1 MPGSEDVPQRKDI
14 PIRTRLLLHAVLATG
29 IALVLAGAAAIY
41 LGDRAARRHLERD
54 LTIRADTLAGS
65 LGATLMFGEG
75 YEEQATIDLA
85 YLEADPNVAYAV
97 TYDAEG
103 NPFAFYYRDDE
114 SGSGPLR
121 APVLGS
127 RFEPGYLSVSRL
139 IEGADEMLGTILISY
154 DLSDLQRGMRL
165 RFAIGAAVLLGA
177 LAAASL
183 LAYRLQRSIALPI
196 LHLGNTARQI
206 AERQDYSLRAEKHG
220 EDEIG
225 DLTEAFNAML
235 AEIQTRDRE
244 LRRNRDELEQRVRKR
259 TFDLERARQA
269 AETASGAKSE
279 FVANMSHEIRTPMSA
294 ILGYADILLDP
305 NLPPGDRIDAVQT
318 IRRNGEHLLWIL
330 NDILDLSKIEAGQM
344 TVERIECS
352 PARVVMEAVSLMRG
366 RATERGLELDVDFES
381 PIPEIMRTDPTRLR
395 QILINLTSNAIKF
408 TEEGRIRI
416 AVMLEDGASAGE
428 SPKLRVDVIDQGI
441 GMTAEQIGNVFRPF
455 AQADSSTTRR
465 FGGTGLGLAISRR
478 LAILLGGSIEVES
491 EPDRGSVF
499 SVTVETGPLDGVRM
513 LDQVTDA
520 ELKSLETPES
530 LAGAGNRKRLAGL
543 QVLLAEDGPEN
554 QLLISFML
562 RQAGATVE
570 IAENGRSACT
580 KVLKA
585 WQGGKPF
592 DVVLMDMQ
600 MPEMDGY
607 GATSRLRSEG
617 YPGPIIALTAHA
629 MADDRRKCLNAGC
642 DEYVAKP
649 INRDQLL
656 ALIAGFANRTG

>member
-1 MPGSEDVPQRKDI
+1 MLERKDI
-14 PIRTRLLLHAVLATG
+14 PIRTRLLLHAVLTTG

-41 LGDRAARRHLERD
+41 IGDRAARRHLERD
-54 LTIRADTLAGS
+54 LTIRADTLAG
-65 LGATLMFGEG
+65 GQQVALMFGEL
-75 YEEQATIDLA
+75 YKEQAATDLA
-85 YLEADPNVAYAV
+85 YLAADPNVAYAV

-103 NPFAFYYRDDE
+103 NPFASYHRDAE

-121 APVLGS
+121 APAAES
-127 RFEPGYLSVSRL
+127 RFESGYLSVARR
-139 IEGADEMLGTILISY
+139 IEGDDETLGTILISY
-154 DLSDLQRGMRL
+154 DLGDLQRGLRL

-177 LAAASL
+177 LAVASL

-196 LHLGNTARQI
+196 LHLGDTARRI
-206 AERQDYSLRAEKHG
+206 AERQDYAVRADKHG
-220 EDEIG
+220 DDEIG
-225 DLTEAFNAML
+225 DLTEAFNTML

-244 LRRNRDELEQRVRKR
+244 LRRNRDELEQRVQER
-259 TFDLERARQA
+259 TFDLERARQV

-305 NLPPGDRIDAVQT
+305 NLTPGDRIDAIQT

-352 PARVVMEAVSLMRG
+352 PARVVMETVSLMRG
-366 RATERGLELDVDFES
+366 RATERDLQLDVDFKG
-381 PIPEIMRTDPTRLR
+381 PIPEIIHTDPTRLR

-408 TEEGRIRI
+408 TEQGGIRI
-416 AVMLEDGASAGE
+416 AVLLEDAAAATE
-428 SPKLRVDVIDQGI
+428 SRKLRIDVIDQGI
-441 GMTAEQIGNVFRPF
+441 GMTAEQISNVFKPF

-478 LAILLGGSIEVES
+478 LATLLGGSIEVKS
-491 EPDRGSVF
+491 EPNQGSVF
-499 SVTVETGPLDGVRM
+499 SVSVETGPIDGVRM
-513 LDQVTDA
+513 LDKVTEA
-520 ELKSLETPES
+520 ELKSEEAPGAP
-530 LAGAGNRKRLAGL
+530 AGAGNGKRLAGL
-543 QVLLAEDGPEN
+543 RVLLAEDGPEN

-562 RQAGATVE
+562 RKAGASVE

-580 KVLKA
+580 KVLEA
-585 WQGGKPF
+585 WQGGKPY

-642 DEYVAKP
+642 NEYVAKP
-649 INRDQLL
+649 IDRDKLL
-656 ALIAGFANRTG
+656 ALIAGYAGGTG